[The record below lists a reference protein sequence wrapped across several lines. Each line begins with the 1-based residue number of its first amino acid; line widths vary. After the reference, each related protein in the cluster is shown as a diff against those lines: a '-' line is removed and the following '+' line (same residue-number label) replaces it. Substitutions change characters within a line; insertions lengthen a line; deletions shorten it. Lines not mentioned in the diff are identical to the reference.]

1 MTFFR
6 RQIAR
11 NGQIAIQQNQQVSGN
26 TPIPLP
32 LILSDQQ
39 ENDTHI

>member
-11 NGQIAIQQNQQVSGN
+11 NGQIAVQQDQQVSVD
-26 TPIPLP
+26 TPVHLP
-32 LILSDQQ
+32 LILSDKQ